1 MADDDLEEL
10 VDEVLFVSRA
20 LFGVSIRS
28 ITAVS
33 PEITLLQYRTL
44 VVMASRGPQRLSEL
58 RTELGTQAPA
68 VTRLCNRLAER
79 GLAERRP
86 VGAGSR
92 ELEVRITAKG
102 ADLIQEVLVARRR
115 ELARIAAAIPP
126 DTWAEVTHALRLLGR
141 ATGEPR
147 ELSWFEGLVR

>member
-1 MADDDLEEL
+1 MDDHDLEEL

-92 ELEVRITAKG
+92 ELEVSITPKG
-102 ADLIQEVLVARRR
+102 ADLIQE
-115 ELARIAAAIPP
+115 
-126 DTWAEVTHALRLLGR
+126 
-141 ATGEPR
+141 
-147 ELSWFEGLVR
+147 